1 MSTQPS
7 KDESTYCVDIEIG
20 AETARLIQQAHL
32 LTNQLGGLFPE
43 KFALPDA
50 NTHAIL
56 DIACGPGSWAL
67 DVAYTYP
74 EISVVGVDINET
86 MVKYANAHA
95 LAQGLHNV
103 SFEIM
108 NVLKPL
114 DFADASFDVIHAR
127 LLQGFMPRAIWPIF
141 LQECWRITRAGGRII
156 LVECETPFTNDAM
169 TEHLCSLANRA
180 VQLAGLSFSPDGR
193 HTGITPMLR
202 RFLKD
207 AGFQDIQHMAHAIDF
222 SVGAEAH
229 ASTVQELSVLAE
241 LLKPFLVKMGVI
253 TQEELDSLFARMMM
267 ERYSDDFCGLWYYLS
282 AWGHKAL

>member
-7 KDESTYCVDIEIG
+7 KDASTYFIDIESG
-20 AETARLIQQAHL
+20 AETARLIQQAYL

-50 NTHAIL
+50 STHAIL
-56 DIACGPGSWAL
+56 DVACGPGLWAL
-67 DVAYTYP
+67 DAAYTYP

-86 MVKYANAHA
+86 MVKYANAQA

-108 NVLKPL
+108 DVLKPL
-114 DFADASFDVIHAR
+114 DFADASFDVVHAR

-141 LQECWRITRAGGRII
+141 MQECWRIIRPGGRII
-156 LVECETPFTNDAM
+156 LVECETPFTNNAM
-169 TEHLCSLANRA
+169 VEQLSALANRA
-180 VQLAGLSFSPDGR
+180 VHLAGLGFSPDGR

-207 AGFQDIQHMAHAIDF
+207 AGYQDIQHMAHAIDF
-222 SVGAEAH
+222 SVGAEVH
-229 ASTVQELSVLAE
+229 ASTVQELGVLAE

-253 TQEELDSLFARMMM
+253 TQEELDSLFAKMMM
-267 ERYSDDFCGLWYYLS
+267 EGYTDEFCGLWYYLS
-282 AWGHKAL
+282 AWGQKAP